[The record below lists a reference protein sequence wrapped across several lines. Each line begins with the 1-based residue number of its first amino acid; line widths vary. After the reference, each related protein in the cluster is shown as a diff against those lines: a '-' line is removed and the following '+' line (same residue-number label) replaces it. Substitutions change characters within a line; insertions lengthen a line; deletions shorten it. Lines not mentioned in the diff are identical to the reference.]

1 MSDCLVSHLFHLSKY
16 CDLLPLPDL
25 PHTHRAESPLSLFL
39 PSLPHNGFPFPLLR
53 IQHTASFVELAF
65 PKLLQCRTCEALES
79 KLQ

>member
-25 PHTHRAESPLSLFL
+25 AQRAESPLSLFL

-53 IQHTASFVELAF
+53 IQHTASFVGLAV
-65 PKLLQCRTCEALES
+65 PHRSHPSDPRHL
-79 KLQ
+79 